1 MDSDAT
7 YVPILASF
15 DGFFKS
21 IDKNAGKAGQ
31 QAATTFAE
39 SMERNLQRAE
49 KAAEKAGTVFE
60 RAQNRAADAAA
71 KTQIAELKLL
81 EVKEKQGAKA
91 SEVAAAE
98 AKVEKARRDQ
108 EAADKA
114 VTKSAKALAVA
125 QDDVAKATQQAGDAM
140 EVNAEKAGLF
150 SKMTGGLGDK
160 LGALPA
166 LAAGAVAGF
175 AGFAAIKET
184 LLDVGSAFD
193 SAYDTI
199 RIGTGASGE
208 AFAGLQQSMRNV
220 AANNIGIGD
229 DMAAVGTALADINT
243 RLGLTGAPLEKMTAQ
258 MLQLQHM
265 GVDADINA
273 VSQALNGFGIEAD
286 AMPAALDSLF
296 QVSQA
301 TGLTITELSNSA
313 VKAGP
318 QLRQFGFSMADSA
331 ALVGQLDK
339 AGVNADGV
347 LSKMSKA
354 LTKFAADGKDAP
366 KALNETIDSIEQ
378 LVEAGNSQ
386 GAINLAEG
394 IFGAK
399 GAAQFVDAVQTGTL
413 SVDDFMSATG
423 ATSDTIA
430 QLAADTADFVEHWHQ
445 FKMQAMLAIEPVAT
459 AMFNLLTPAVLKV
472 KDGFTATVGFVE
484 GTLVPGFKKI
494 PDVLAVTAQWLDDN
508 RNKLIALAVAV
519 SPIVVPF
526 LVGLAAKWTAAGV
539 AATVSA
545 KKQAQAW
552 VLTKIEAAQASA
564 ANIAALWTTGAGW
577 IKAGVQA
584 TLGAGQIAGAWL
596 LTKAQSGASIVT
608 SIAAV
613 GIGWVKTGIQALAG
627 AAQVAAAWVIGLGP
641 IAWVTAAIAAVGAGL
656 VWFFTQTET
665 GKQAWQSFTSAL
677 QAGWDLFSSALRTGW
692 EMLKTAVFDE
702 WTVRV
707 ETLKSVWE
715 ATTGAIGAGWEWL
728 KGALH
733 SGWMWISGNVI
744 EGFKAGLSGL
754 RDFFSSVVNGI
765 KSTWA
770 TLRSA
775 LAKPVNFMINTVYN
789 GGILK
794 AWNVIA
800 GLLPGLKQGN
810 PLAGIPEHAKGGRIA
825 GPGTGTSDDVLMWGS
840 NGEHMLTAKEVQR
853 AGGHN
858 AIYFMRDLIASRTPF
873 TWDGGRFIADHRK
886 SVNDYGSEVKRR
898 GIGNVDDNGLFSMLP
913 KFKDGGAIRPMWEL
927 QLENGHKAAKSRN
940 GNPYTW
946 GYEDC
951 SGYMSA
957 IADAILHGGR
967 GRRAWATGSFPG
979 GQPWAPGLGKGFS
992 VGVHDNPGGPGGGH
1006 TAGTLTGVGPYSTV
1020 NVESGGSHGN
1030 VAYGGPAIGA
1040 DHAQFNGVRPG
1051 RFHLA
1056 IGADGAFETAGSG
1069 GVSPQVQRS
1078 MIAKAF
1084 GGVISTVMDPIAAKL
1099 PSSPP
1104 AWQSIPRG
1112 VYDSG
1117 KDALVKGVDN
1127 AVNSIEDSLA
1137 TVYRGISKIPNLLK
1151 EKGPRGIEKKAKIY
1165 DRGGI
1170 LGHGE
1175 IAINH
1180 GAPERI
1186 LPPAL
1191 TASFDKFTTVVPQV
1205 ADRFGIIAD
1214 KLLGT
1219 KIRETPTAPGSLNA
1233 QVDMEKLND
1242 QLSGLHSMAD
1252 KVVPV
1257 LETVNAMGIEG
1268 LKGLTHIT
1276 GAWKEY
1282 VSVENSVAK
1291 AAEDSKAANEALA
1304 TARKELADLER
1315 EIAKKG
1321 PNAKGQAED
1330 SKKLAEARKKV
1341 SDAESKAVDSSSEL
1355 EKALGDVAVGQI
1367 KLALSVVSAI
1377 AEIGKAIAG
1386 AFTAVYEGQS
1396 RGWSLVSQMAEE
1408 VEKGRQK
1415 LSEMRIEN
1423 ANLTIQQIKAINDLR
1438 IAQWDTHRAALNG
1451 ALGIAQAQ
1459 AELDKRRREGI
1470 MLGASGIDAMARAM
1484 DRYRKTGIFAIEEV
1498 TWYTEEQKRK
1508 IKAAEWKVHEAR
1520 IQSAIDQLDAQG
1532 KVELAGLAAAEATL
1546 KQHTAVRLLEL
1557 SAQKLSAQAASFYG
1571 VTAQGATALER
1582 MNQGKALQGK
1592 GAGSIFGGILKGL
1605 GGAAGGAAAGF
1616 ALGGPVGALL
1626 GGIGGLLFGG
1636 AGQVLNGIAEIKQG
1650 RMQESTYKK
1659 YAEEELKKLP
1669 PEVQKEI
1676 HSAGVMGGIAS
1687 FFGGNGAMIASTPFE
1702 AMKIKNQ
1709 FATWDYEKKLQSM
1722 EHDSS
1727 IQKQLLATQRAQ
1739 IEQRLAAQKAAL
1751 EAERD
1756 AAGYHAAAGEADNE
1770 GVRQA
1775 YDALAQDSAR
1785 RARDLAET
1793 AQRGKSQLDEIV
1805 GRLKDLIDR
1814 SAANLVNQGI
1824 NQTVVVKLEK
1834 TGRLHTDQDIAKAL
1848 EETLNA
1854 VKGLEGRVEMVEAAR
1869 APSALEAAHSQL

>member
-21 IDKNAGKAGQ
+21 IDTNAAKAGQ
-31 QAATTFAE
+31 QAATTFAD
-39 SMERNLQRAE
+39 SMQRNLQKAE
-49 KAAEKAGTVFE
+49 RAAEKAGTVLE
-60 RAQNRAADAAA
+60 RAHNRAADAAA
-71 KTQIAELKLL
+71 KTHIAELKLL
-81 EVKEKQGAKA
+81 EIKEKQGAKA

-114 VTKSAKALAVA
+114 VAKAAKSLASA

-140 EVNAEKAGLF
+140 EVGAEKAGLF

-199 RIGTGASGE
+199 RVGTGASGE

-220 AANNIGIGD
+220 AATNIGIGD
-229 DMAAVGTALADINT
+229 DMAAVGTALADVNT
-243 RLGLTGAPLEKMTAQ
+243 RLGLTGEPLEKMTAQ

-273 VSQALNGFGIEAD
+273 VSQALNGFGVEAD

-301 TGLTITELSNSA
+301 TGLTVTELSNSA

-354 LTKFAADGKDAP
+354 LTTFAAEGKDAP
-366 KALNETIDSIEQ
+366 KALNETITSIEQ
-378 LVEAGNSQ
+378 LVKAGNSQ

-413 SVDDFMSATG
+413 SVEDFMSATG
-423 ATSDTIA
+423 ATNDTISG
-430 QLAADTADFVEHWHQ
+430 LAAETASFKEHWHQ

-459 AMFNLLTPAVLKV
+459 AVFTMLTPAILNL
-472 KDGFTATVGFVE
+472 KDGFTSAIEFVE
-484 GTLVPGFKKI
+484 NTLVPGFKKI
-494 PDVLAVTAQWLDDN
+494 PDVLETMSQWIEEN
-508 RNKLIALAVAV
+508 KNKLIGFAAAI
-519 SPIVVPF
+519 SPLVVP
-526 LVGLAAKWTAAGV
+526 LLLGLAAQWTATGIAASISAGQQV
-539 AATVSA
+539 
-545 KKQAQAW
+545 QAW
-552 VLTKIEAAQASA
+552 IATKIEAATASA
-564 ANIAALWTTGAGW
+564 AHIAALWSTGAGW
-577 IKAGVQA
+577 IKAGAQA
-584 TLGAGQIAGAWL
+584 VLGAGQIVGAWL
-596 LTKAQSGASIVT
+596 LAKAQSGASLVA

-613 GIGWVKTGIQALAG
+613 GLGWVKAGIQALAG

-641 IAWVTAAIAAVGAGL
+641 IGWVTAAITAVGAGL

-665 GKQAWQSFTSAL
+665 GKQAWQNFTSAL
-677 QAGWDLFSSALRTGW
+677 QAGWDLFSSVLQ
-692 EMLKTAVFDE
+692 
-702 WTVRV
+702 
-707 ETLKSVWE
+707 
-715 ATTGAIGAGWEWL
+715 AGWEWL
-728 KGALH
+728 KAAVFDAWTTRVEQLKNGWETTTRDVSASWDWLKDVLH
-733 SGWMWISGNVI
+733 SGWMWISGKVI
-744 EGFKAGLSGL
+744 GGFKTGLNGL
-754 RDFFSSVVNGI
+754 RDFFSSAVNGI
-765 KSTWA
+765 TSTWA
-770 TLRSA
+770 MLRSA

-789 GGILK
+789 NGILK

-810 PLAGIPEHAKGGRIA
+810 PLEGIPEHAIGGRIT

-840 NGEHMLTAKEVQR
+840 NGEHMLTAKEVQK

-858 AIYFMRDLIASRTPF
+858 AIYFMRDLIASKTPF
-873 TWDGGRFIADHRK
+873 TWDGGTFIAEHRK
-886 SVNDYGSEVKRR
+886 AVNDYGSEVKRR

-913 KFKDGGAIRPMWEL
+913 KFKDGGEIRPMWEL
-927 QLENGHKAAKSRN
+927 QLENGHKAARLRN

-946 GYEDC
+946 GNEDC
-951 SGYMSA
+951 SGYMSM

-967 GRRAWATGSFPG
+967 GVRRWATGSFPG
-979 GQPWAPGLGKGFS
+979 GQPWKPGLGKGFS

-1006 TAGTLTGVGPYSTV
+1006 TAGTLTGVGPYATV
-1020 NVESGGSHGN
+1020 NVESGGSHGH
-1030 VAYGGPAIGA
+1030 VAYGGPAVGA
-1040 DHAQFNGVRPG
+1040 DHSQFAGKRPG
-1051 RFHLA
+1051 LFHLG
-1056 IGADGAFETAGSG
+1056 IGTDGAFEPGGSG
-1069 GVSPQVQRS
+1069 GVSPQAQRS

-1084 GGVISTVMDPIAAKL
+1084 NKAVSTVMDPIAARL
-1099 PSSPP
+1099 PTSPP
-1104 AWQSIPRG
+1104 QWQEVPRG
-1112 VYDSG
+1112 AYKSG
-1117 KDALVKGVDN
+1117 KDALIKGVDN
-1127 AVNSIEDSLA
+1127 VVNSIEDSLA

-1151 EKGPRGIEKKAKIY
+1151 ETGPRGIEKKAKIY

-1170 LGHGE
+1170 LGTGE

-1219 KIRETPTAPGSLNA
+1219 KTGVNSTAPGGLNA
-1233 QVDMEKLND
+1233 QVDMRKLND
-1242 QLSGLHSMAD
+1242 QLVGLHGVAD
-1252 KVVPV
+1252 RVAPV

-1268 LKGLTHIT
+1268 LRGLTHIT
-1276 GAWKEY
+1276 GAWKDF
-1282 VSVENSVAK
+1282 VSVEESVAK
-1291 AAEDSKAANEALA
+1291 AAEDSRAANEALA
-1304 TARKELADLER
+1304 TSRKELADLER

-1321 PNAKGQAED
+1321 PNAKDQAED
-1330 SKKLAEARKKV
+1330 SKKLADARKKV
-1341 SDAESKAVDSSSEL
+1341 SDAESKAVGSSVAL
-1355 EKALGDVAVGQI
+1355 EKALGNVAVGHI
-1367 KLALSVVSAI
+1367 KLALAVVSAI
-1377 AEIGKAIAG
+1377 ADIGKAISG
-1386 AFTAVYEGQS
+1386 AFTAVYEGQA
-1396 RGWSLVSQMAEE
+1396 RGWAMVSQMAEE

-1459 AELDKRRREGI
+1459 AELDKRRREGV

-1484 DRYRKTGIFAIEEV
+1484 DRYRLTGVFAIEEV
-1498 TWYTEEQKRK
+1498 TRYTEEQQRK

-1532 KVELAGLAAAEATL
+1532 KVEFAGLAAAEATL
-1546 KQHTAVRLLEL
+1546 KQQTAVRLLEL
-1557 SAQKLSAQAASFYG
+1557 SAQKLSAQAAAFYG

-1592 GAGSIFGGILKGL
+1592 GASSIFSGILKGL

-1616 ALGGPVGALL
+1616 ALGGPLGALL
-1626 GGIGGLLFGG
+1626 GGVGGLLLGG
-1636 AGQVLNGIAEIKQG
+1636 TGQVIQGIAEVKQG
-1650 RMQESTYKK
+1650 KTQESMYKK
-1659 YAEEELKKLP
+1659 YAEEEFKKLP
-1669 PEVQKEI
+1669 PDVQKQI
-1676 HSAGVMGGIAS
+1676 RSAGVLGGFGS
-1687 FFGGNGAMIASTPFE
+1687 FFGADGSMISSVPFE
-1702 AMKIKNQ
+1702 AMKIHNQ
-1709 FATWDYEKKLQSM
+1709 FATWNHEKKIQSL
-1722 EHDSS
+1722 EQNSS
-1727 IQKQLLATQRAQ
+1727 IQAQLLSAQRAK

-1751 EAERD
+1751 EAGRD
-1756 AAGYHAAAGEADNE
+1756 AAGYHAAAGETDNE

-1785 RARDLAET
+1785 RARDLVET
-1793 AQRGKSQLDEIV
+1793 AQRGKSQLDEVI
-1805 GRLKDLIDR
+1805 GRLKDLADR
-1814 SAANLVNQGI
+1814 SSAIFVNQGI

-1834 TGRLHTDQDIAKAL
+1834 TGRLHTDQDMAKAL
-1848 EETLNA
+1848 EATLNA
-1854 VKGLEGRVEMVEAAR
+1854 VKGLESRVEIVEAAR